1 MELKKFSPFPSQT
14 QKFPFSKPLKF
25 GESIATPVP
34 RPLITI
40 YKNVSQILV
49 SVHSQIK
56 QLIYLRVKYQTM
68 HEELGNI
75 ISSDQAHTSFWCAVR
90 TRAHSEL
97 WRCVKIKI
105 KILSGI
111 DRTVQGRIF

>member
-1 MELKKFSPFPSQT
+1 M
-14 QKFPFSKPLKF
+14 KF

-75 ISSDQAHTSFWCAVR
+75 ISSDQAYTSFWCAVR

-111 DRTVQGRIF
+111 NRTVQGRIF

>member
-14 QKFPFSKPLKF
+14 QKFKFSKPLKF

-111 DRTVQGRIF
+111 NRTVQGRIF